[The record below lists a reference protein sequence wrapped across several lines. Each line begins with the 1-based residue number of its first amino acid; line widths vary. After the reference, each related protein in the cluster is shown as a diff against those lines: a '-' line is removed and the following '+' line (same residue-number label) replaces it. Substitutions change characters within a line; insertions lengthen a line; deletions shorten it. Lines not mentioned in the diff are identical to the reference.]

1 MAILA
6 EYPDGTVSPG
16 SSAFIGGS
24 ADASCIALG
33 SAVGIPAL
41 LLIPVALATEVNIPG
56 LAPFVEDVST
66 RIGEVNAELQKSV
79 GIFNPQIAQVV
90 RDFNAQL
97 DSVRG
102 AREALGVAGIIAA
115 ALILSTVVYDACGPE
130 DGSSTSSASS
140 DGSSE
145 S

>member
-1 MAILA
+1 MAVLA

-33 SAVGIPAL
+33 WAVAIPAL
-41 LLIPVALATEVNIPG
+41 LLVPVVLATEINIPG
-56 LAPFVEDVST
+56 LTPFVKDVNT
-66 RIGEVNAELQKSV
+66 
-79 GIFNPQIAQVV
+79 QIAEV
-90 RDFNAQL
+90 NAQL

-102 AREALGVAGIIAA
+102 AREALGVAGVIAA